1 VSDERRHQQANG
13 GTSQRGDALETLRE
27 ALRGFVR
34 EREWEPFQ
42 NPKNLCMAMMV
53 EAAELAEHF
62 QWLTPEESAA
72 LDAPTRAAVRE
83 ELADVL
89 LYLIRLADT
98 LDVDLV
104 AAAQEKMVRNAEKYP
119 AERVRG
125 SALKYTAYR

>member
-1 VSDERRHQQANG
+1 MDDGNRPDDG
-13 GTSQRGDALETLRE
+13 PGTARVDSLVELRE

-34 EREWEPFQ
+34 ERDWEQFQ
-42 NPKNLCMAMMV
+42 TPKNLCMAMMV

-62 QWLTPEESAA
+62 QWLTNEESAR
-72 LDAPTRAAVRE
+72 LDAATREAVRE

-89 LYLIRLADT
+89 LYLVRLADT
-98 LDVDLV
+98 LDVDLAE
-104 AAAQEKMVRNAEKYP
+104 AARAKMRRNAEKYP

>member
-1 VSDERRHQQANG
+1 MDDD
-13 GTSQRGDALETLRE
+13 RGDEGREDALGSLRQ
-27 ALRGFVR
+27 ALRRFVR

-62 QWLTPEESAA
+62 QWLRPEESAD
-72 LDAPTRAAVRE
+72 LDPVTRQAVRE

-104 AAAQEKMVRNAEKYP
+104 EAAREKMRRNAEKYP
-119 AERVRG
+119 ADRVRG